1 MVYSHSAPPR
11 DLRPAGIQKFLLEE
25 ERTGDWGGVVAIMV
39 FWGGGDWSWFGL
51 RDKRA
56 LFCVL
61 QDGRMGGWLVYWSS
75 GLCGVV

>member
-39 FWGGGDWSWFGL
+39 FWGGGGVLGWVFG
-51 RDKRA
+51 
-56 LFCVL
+56 
-61 QDGRMGGWLVYWSS
+61 GVY
-75 GLCGVV
+75 